1 MIRLACALVT
11 VAAVLACA
19 AAPAAAQTITI
30 GGRTYFTADALS
42 LAAKLPLNPGVRAVL
57 GIVRS
62 CRGVQAYG
70 FLSAN
75 GYGGGVAAWA
85 PRNLLGCLEVSGG
98 GPATG
103 SRNPCLQAGRTPA
116 DQDPAGVANRPPTTR
131 SYVAFAATSAT
142 ACADISTQVPG
153 GVWGQT
159 TRAIPGLASGSVM
172 LVKCQSETSQ
182 GLLDYLAEFRSRVP
196 ASKATFTLSDAYV
209 GTGITRPLANV
220 PSCSGTD
227 LSF

>member
-1 MIRLACALVT
+1 MTRLACALAT

-19 AAPAAAQTITI
+19 ATPAAAQTITI
-30 GGRTYFTADALS
+30 GGRTYYTADALS
-42 LAAKLPLNPGVRAVL
+42 LAAKIPLNPGVRAVL
-57 GIVRS
+57 GIVRT

-70 FLSAN
+70 FLSPS
-75 GYGGGVAAWA
+75 GLDGGVAAWA
-85 PRNLLGCLEVSGG
+85 PGNLLACLEVSGG

-103 SRNPCLQAGRTPA
+103 PRTPCLQAGRTPA
-116 DQDPAGVANRPPTTR
+116 DQDPAGVANRPPGTR
-131 SYVAFAATSAT
+131 YYVAFAASSAT

-159 TRAIPGLASGSVM
+159 TRAISGLPSGSLM
-172 LVKCQSETSQ
+172 LVKCQSQTSQ

-196 ASKATFTLSDAYV
+196 ASKGTFSLYDAYV
-209 GTGITRPLANV
+209 ATGITRPLANV

-227 LSF
+227 LFF